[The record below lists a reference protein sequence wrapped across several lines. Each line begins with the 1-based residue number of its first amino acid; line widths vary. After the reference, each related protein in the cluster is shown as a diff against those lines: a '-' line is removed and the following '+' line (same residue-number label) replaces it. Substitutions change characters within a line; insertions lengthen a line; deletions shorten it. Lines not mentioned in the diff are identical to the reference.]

1 MTDGPVPV
9 PVPVRLGLLVAIRS
23 ILPPGPERS
32 ELDRTLETAAGD
44 PLFTFNAL
52 LALAEAVDNVIDT
65 AATSVTKSLAAGYY
79 RELTAIAA
87 AHARDAAHTPEP
99 FELVPV
105 PRDLVTEARDLI
117 VGHWHGW
124 AHPPAECQDAW
135 CDLDNVLRHPATE
148 VSVPFEVLSSV
159 MSLLG
164 RLVDPPDGPSHAVS
178 PRLQDRARELAPKI
192 DGAIARWLANRAESA
207 NPAGE
212 VPIAPVP
219 GIEDDDPSGTLSL
232 TLVNSAGF
240 PTATERA
247 NPRITRISFGT
258 DTAEIDYEDTPDL
271 DDDEDDVVDVCD
283 WLDRLATRLGDHLTA
298 GDRRHLAALRSYLD
312 DQNSAT
318 VKAELDPLDH
328 LPTRD
333 GDLLRLADGPDGEGV
348 VIATH
353 VRRIDSRLNRGEGPP
368 TITVSAWPFGDPE
381 DIDFVTVS
389 FPTPDAADAYFRR
402 LVALIPDTKLGASIA
417 AQLDNTPPAVTP
429 EPVDA
434 GPRPDSTVIRH
445 ADLADDVRRAGAQ
458 TSCPACDATPGLLCA
473 DLDPKSPAKYLHDGM
488 HRARVEEW
496 LAHEEELAHE
506 DLADPSPAPSY
517 PRRAGDK
524 IELSEHF
531 TARPADIEEYGA
543 RPDNDPSKAIVFV
556 AVRARPGHGPA
567 RYYLP
572 PAPVAEARRYLD
584 DLRDL
589 ITNPPAPAAPPA
601 GTDLTRIFAEL
612 MARRF
617 HEAYERLAPTFGYET
632 RPESAVPWDQVPEQN
647 RELMVAVCAELLGQ
661 NTAGRPLGDD
671 R

>member
-1 MTDGPVPV
+1 MTAGL
-9 PVPVRLGLLVAIRS
+9 VPVRLGLLAAIDS

-32 ELDRTLETAAGD
+32 DLDRTLRSATPDELANVD
-44 PLFTFNAL
+44 ELLTFDAL

-87 AHARDAAHTPEP
+87 AHARDAE
-99 FELVPV
+99 
-105 PRDLVTEARDLI
+105 I
-117 VGHWHGW
+117 
-124 AHPPAECQDAW
+124 
-135 CDLDNVLRHPATE
+135 
-148 VSVPFEVLSSV
+148 
-159 MSLLG
+159 
-164 RLVDPPDGPSHAVS
+164 
-178 PRLQDRARELAPKI
+178 
-192 DGAIARWLANRAESA
+192 RAESA

-219 GIEDDDPSGTLSL
+219 DTEAFCPPANPTTIEAIYEVISS
-232 TLVNSAGF
+232 
-240 PTATERA
+240 ATERA

-258 DTAEIDYEDTPDL
+258 DTAEVDYEDTPDL

-298 GDRRHLAALRSYLD
+298 GDRRHLAALRSYLA
-312 DQNSAT
+312 DQNTAT

-368 TITVSAWPFGDPE
+368 TITVSTWPHGDPE

-402 LVALIPDTKLGASIA
+402 LVALIPDTRIGASIA

-434 GPRPDSTVIRH
+434 GPRPD
-445 ADLADDVRRAGAQ
+445 
-458 TSCPACDATPGLLCA
+458 
-473 DLDPKSPAKYLHDGM
+473 
-488 HRARVEEW
+488 
-496 LAHEEELAHE
+496 
-506 DLADPSPAPSY
+506 Y
-517 PRRAGDK
+517 PRRSGDK

-531 TARPADIEEYGA
+531 TVQPAYIEEYGS
-543 RPDNDPSKAIVFV
+543 RPDNDPGKVIVFV

-584 DLRDL
+584 ELRDL
-589 ITNPPAPAAPPA
+589 IINSPAPAAPPA

-612 MARRF
+612 MERRF
-617 HEAYERLAPTFGYET
+617 HETYERLAPTFGYET